1 MKVIRALLKIAA
13 GCVPTLMCATVLSQ
27 DLVVAQVAPFS
38 GGIALYSEATHLGA
52 KAYFDSVNAAG
63 GINGAKIRFIQRDD
77 KADAPTTLRLFQEVA
92 QSERPVA
99 FFYPVGPMALNMLH
113 KREIPQALEIPVVGS
128 IPGLHKLRIPVN
140 PYVFHIG
147 LGDDQELVKIV
158 EHMATIGLDRL
169 GVVHWDDAQPTEAA
183 RFIESEARKR
193 NLTVTLRVPVPTG
206 TDHVSPAVQ
215 QTLRVRP
222 GALITILP
230 VNATAL
236 LIKSLR
242 EARNYTPVYSPSYAE
257 SSVLAGLAGS
267 DHVRGTGIAQIV
279 PNPFSRS
286 TQLVR
291 EYQDTLRQYGP
302 KGVRYSPL
310 SLEGYIAAKLIVEG
324 LRRAGPNPTPTG
336 LKTALEK
343 MQRLDLGGLSASF
356 SPTNHVALRFL
367 DISVVGYDGV
377 LRY

>member
-1 MKVIRALLKIAA
+1 MKAIRAFWKIAA
-13 GCVPTLMCATVLSQ
+13 GCVSALMCTTVLSQ

-63 GINGAKIRFIQRDD
+63 GINGAKIRLIKRDD
-77 KADAPTTLRLFQEVA
+77 KADAPTTLRLFEEVA

-99 FFYPVGPMALNMLH
+99 FFYPVGPMALDVLH
-113 KREIPQALEIPVVGS
+113 KDEIPQKLEIPVVGS
-128 IPGLHKLRIPVN
+128 IPGLHKLRTPVN

-147 LGDDQELVKIV
+147 LGDDQELAKIV

-169 GVVHWDDAQPTEAA
+169 GVVYWDDPQPTEAVK
-183 RFIESEARKR
+183 FIESEARKR
-193 NLTVTLRVPVPTG
+193 KLTVTLKAPVPTG
-206 TDHVSPAVQ
+206 TDHIASALQ
-215 QTLRVRP
+215 QTLRARP

-236 LIKSLR
+236 LIKGLR

-267 DHVRGTGIAQIV
+267 EHARGAGIAQIV

-291 EYQDTLRQYGP
+291 EYQDAMKQYAPAGA
-302 KGVRYSPL
+302 RYSTL

-324 LRRAGPNPTPTG
+324 LRRSGPKPTSKG

-343 MQRLDLGGLSASF
+343 MQRLDLGGLYASF

-377 LRY
+377 LMY